1 MTFKFW
7 FGLYKML
14 DLPDCVWQLDF
25 DLCSNNS
32 IEVNLLECEQKE
44 KVDFEVLSGE
54 TSETDSNAGK
64 IAAQLQDKTYKIF

>member
-1 MTFKFW
+1 MEERDFANS
-7 FGLYKML
+7 
-14 DLPDCVWQLDF
+14 WQLDF